1 MGMSLSIGMLRHVP
15 GRIIKNE
22 ESFSESFIPEH
33 LPHREKELKLLE
45 STIISR
51 SGQIAGN
58 AYIMGRPG
66 LGKTALS
73 LRFAMNISREIEV
86 KYLHVNCRKYRT
98 SSLVLHKIIKGL
110 SSGLPE
116 RGLSLQEALMAF
128 EDLIKEKNILII
140 LDEVGYLRDGGDLI
154 YSLFRISEGSGTR
167 PPAMILI
174 SREWTPDYLL
184 DRSIFPFITTKISLE
199 PYNKEEI
206 LDILRYRAEIGLVS
220 GSYDD
225 SILFMIAEVAARSGD
240 ARLALSMLHQ
250 SAMFAE
256 ADKADKITPEHVR
269 MAISMDQP
277 LADRRALM
285 SLELHEK
292 LLLLAISSLLEKSSD
307 AWIPMGRVEEEY
319 KMLCEAYGVAPFKH
333 TALWRRIKSLDK
345 TGFITTRRSGKGVK
359 GQTTLISIEGA
370 PSSSISS
377 ELKKDLSILLKI
389 KED

>member
-1 MGMSLSIGMLRHVP
+1 MPLNIGMLKHAS
-15 GRIIKNE
+15 GGIIRDE
-22 ESFSESFIPEH
+22 DSFSESFVPER
-33 LPHREKELKLLE
+33 LPHREKELELLE
-45 STIISR
+45 SAMVSK
-51 SGQIAGN
+51 SGRIAGN
-58 AYIMGRPG
+58 AYIMGKPG

-73 LRFAMNISREIEV
+73 LRFAINISKEISI

-98 SSLVLHKIIKGL
+98 SSLVLHKIMKGL

-128 EDLIKEKNILII
+128 EELIKDKNILII
-140 LDEVGYLRDGGDLI
+140 LDEIGYLRDGGDLL
-154 YSLFRISEGSGTR
+154 YSLFRISEGSGAR
-167 PPAMILI
+167 PPAIILI

-184 DRSIFPFITTKISLE
+184 DRSISSFITIRIALE
-199 PYNKEEI
+199 PYTKEEI
-206 LDILRYRAEIGLVS
+206 MDILRYRAEIGLFS

-225 SILFMIAEVAARSGD
+225 DILSMIAEIAARSSD
-240 ARLALSMLHQ
+240 ARLALSMLYQ

-256 ADKADKITPEHVR
+256 ANKSDRITPEHVR

-277 LADRRALM
+277 LTDRRALM

-292 LLLLAISSLLEKSSD
+292 VLLLAISNLLEKSSD
-307 AWIPMGRVEEEY
+307 AWIPMGKVEEEY
-319 KMLCEAYGVAPFKH
+319 RMLCEMYGIPPFKH

-345 TGFITTRRSGKGVK
+345 AGFITTRRSGKGVK
-359 GQTTLISIEGA
+359 GQTTLISLEGA

-377 ELKKDLSILLKI
+377 ELKKDLSILLKV